1 MRRVNTYAFFTLGKS
16 LAPLQ
21 NLEETSKIVQ
31 VMIVLFQ
38 ARSEVSTLLNNDI
51 VAVRMCR
58 HAADELITA
67 ISAVVPLD
75 FNEAMR
81 VEKDKTLDWYEAYKI
96 KQAATKFETVLA
108 EELNII
114 DTYAVAQKGA
124 YSTAELIA
132 NAEIIFPD
140 NVRNK
145 LPPQTI
151 YDIREAGK
159 CLAFETP
166 TASAF
171 HIVRAVES
179 VMLAYFTKITGKHAP
194 PRMRNWGVYIKLLRD
209 SGRSDPKVVNF
220 LEHIKD
226 NYRNPVTHPE
236 AVLTVDDVQVLLGA
250 ACSAIS
256 QMSAPL

>member
-1 MRRVNTYAFFTLGKS
+1 MRRVNTYSFFTLGKS

-21 NLEETSKIVQ
+21 NLEEATKIVP
-31 VMIVLFQ
+31 VLFVLFQ
-38 ARSEVSTLLNNDI
+38 ARSEVKSLLDSDV

-58 HAADELITA
+58 HAAEELTAA
-67 ISAVVPLD
+67 ISAVAPLD
-75 FNEAMR
+75 FNEAMKID
-81 VEKDKTLDWYEAYKI
+81 KDKTLDWYPAYRI

-124 YSTAELIA
+124 NSTAELMP
-132 NAEIIFPD
+132 NAEIIFPEK
-140 NVRNK
+140 VRNK

-151 YDIREAGK
+151 HDIREAGK

-179 VMLAYFTKITGKHAP
+179 VILAYFAKVTGKHAP
-194 PRMRNWGVYIKLLRD
+194 TRMRNWGLYIKLLRD
-209 SGRSDPKVVNF
+209 SGKSDPKVVNF

-256 QMSAPL
+256 QMTATL